1 MLTKQQLE
9 LMELKEAAEKGGTV
23 LSMQNTWDSQYC
35 CEAVLSTYFK
45 QAEFIDPHQ
54 VVFTHYFSD
63 AEIRFHN
70 DGLLPED
77 YPISPMFYCGNQ
89 D

>member
-9 LMELKEAAEKGGTV
+9 LMELKEAAQKGGTV
-23 LSMQNTWDSQYC
+23 LSMQNSWDAQSC
-35 CEAVLSTYFK
+35 FEAVLSTHFK
-45 QAEFIDPHQ
+45 QVEFINPHQ

-63 AEIRFHN
+63 AEMYFHN
-70 DGLLPED
+70 SGLAPEEFL
-77 YPISPMFYCGNQ
+77 ISPTFYCGNQ